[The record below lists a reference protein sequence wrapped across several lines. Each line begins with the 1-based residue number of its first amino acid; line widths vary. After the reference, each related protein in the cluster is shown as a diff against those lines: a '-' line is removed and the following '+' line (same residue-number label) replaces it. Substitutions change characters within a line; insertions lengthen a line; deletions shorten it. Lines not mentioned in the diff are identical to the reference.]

1 MRPLLVTADWG
12 TTSLRVYLVADGGAI
27 LDRRDGPDGIL
38 SVKDGAFESVLAR
51 FVAGWRTA
59 HGPLP
64 ILMSGMI
71 GSRQGWREAQ
81 YVRCPAPLD
90 ALASNIAR
98 IETQTLGEILIVPGI
113 DTIGFAGIPDVMR
126 GEETQILGALALG
139 ERDGGLFVLP
149 GTHSKWVTAERGA
162 ITSFRTFMTGEAFAA
177 LKDHTILGRLADPD
191 AAPAADA
198 FRRGVETGARDGA
211 PGDLLNRIFSARTL
225 GLFGAL
231 AAGDVADYLSG
242 LLIGAEIAAAVPR
255 GTAVTVIAG
264 NALSSRYLDA
274 ATVLGL
280 DATPGPA
287 DVVVAGQYAIA
298 RAAGLIGAAR

>member
-1 MRPLLVTADWG
+1 MRPILVTADWG
-12 TTSLRVYLVADGGAI
+12 TTSLRAYLVGNGGAI

-38 SVKDGAFESVLAR
+38 SVKDGAFEPVLAR
-51 FVAGWRTA
+51 FVTDWRTA

-71 GSRQGWREAQ
+71 GSRQGWREAP
-81 YVRCPAPLD
+81 YVRCPALLD
-90 ALASNIAR
+90 ALASNLAR
-98 IETQTLGEILIVPGI
+98 LETHSLGEIAIVPGI
-113 DTIGFAGIPDVMR
+113 DTIGLGGIPDVMR

-139 ERDGGLFVLP
+139 KRDGGLFVLP

-191 AAPAADA
+191 AAASPDA
-198 FRRGVETGARDGA
+198 FRRGVETGASDGA

-225 GLFGAL
+225 GLFGSL
-231 AAGDVADYLSG
+231 APGDVADYLSG

-255 GTAVTVIAG
+255 GASVTVIAG
-264 NALSSRYLDA
+264 NALSSRYLEA
-274 ATVLGL
+274 AAVLGVE
-280 DATPGPA
+280 ATAGPA

-298 RAAGLIGAAR
+298 RAAGLV